1 MSLRTR
7 ASVVAVMLA
16 TALASSVPT
25 RAIQQPQGPAT
36 GREGAAGMDTPL
48 KETGPSVSKPFQQLF
63 DVQGA
68 TPSDPFHLQDRMR
81 GRRFSQQSGVGPAPP
96 RTVCGLTVWNIDP
109 ALDSRMRLQPPQ
121 PPNVTYTIHKI
132 TPPVCQEP

>member
-36 GREGAAGMDTPL
+36 GSEGAAGMDTPL
-48 KETGPSVSKPFQQLF
+48 KDTGPSVSKPFQQLF
-63 DVQGA
+63 DVQRA
-68 TPSDPFHLQDRMR
+68 TPSDPFRLQDRMR
-81 GRRFSQQSGVGPAPP
+81 ERRFPQQSGVGPEPP

-109 ALDSRMRLQPPQ
+109 VLDSRMRLQPPQ
-121 PPNVTYTIHKI
+121 PPNVTYTIKKI
-132 TPPVCQEP
+132 TTPVCQE